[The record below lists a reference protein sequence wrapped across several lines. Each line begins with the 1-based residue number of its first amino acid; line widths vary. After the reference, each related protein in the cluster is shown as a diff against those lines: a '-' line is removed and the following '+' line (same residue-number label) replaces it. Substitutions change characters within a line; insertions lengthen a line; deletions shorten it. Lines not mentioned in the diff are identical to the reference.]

1 MHKVYLWT
9 NYFSMKK
16 IFLIVLLASFSLSS
30 FAQRHDDEWHLSIG
44 LNAINSLGSQNPIHD
59 PGNWTF
65 EFPISAAV
73 EFNWSEKFAIEQ
85 AITFNGFVEG
95 KEIDVSSLTGADK
108 DYNYISFD
116 THLKYYFGRDLFPRE
131 DWFDFYA
138 NAGVGFFHIDE
149 TNVSLNLGGGV
160 LFWLNRKRTFG
171 LRAQTIA
178 KFAFNHD
185 ESGYDNN
192 HYQYHLQAIFKL

>member
-1 MHKVYLWT
+1 
-9 NYFSMKK
+9 MKK
-16 IFLIVLLASFSLSS
+16 LFLIVLLVSFSLSS

-44 LNAINSLGSQNPIHD
+44 LNALNSLGSQNPFHK
-59 PGNWTF
+59 PGDWTF

-85 AITFNGFVEG
+85 AITFNGFAEGAGLDEAPFQEVE
-95 KEIDVSSLTGADK
+95 K
-108 DYNYISFD
+108 DYNYVSLD
-116 THLKYYFGRDLFPRE
+116 THLKYYFGRHIAPND
-131 DWFDFYA
+131 DWFDLYA

-149 TNVSLNLGGGV
+149 TNISFNLGGGV
-160 LFWLNRKRTFG
+160 LFWLNRNRSFG

-178 KFAFNHD
+178 KFAFNHKD
-185 ESGYDNN
+185 SGYDNN